1 MIKPLVIVSKQI
13 QYKEEVLALTNQRV
27 IFWESQKSLIL
38 SDLHIGKSA
47 HFQRSGIPIPK
58 DVLTTDL
65 ERLKQL
71 ILHFKAENL
80 IIVGDLFHAEYNSDL
95 DEFKEWLLQF
105 DNLKLQLIKG
115 NHDRLSNSIYEQFDI
130 EIFATELNLNSL
142 KFVHDSVL
150 ENEECFTIS
159 GHIHPGVFIKGKG
172 RQRIKL
178 PCFQVTENQLILPA
192 FSLFTGL
199 NTRQSLKKCKNFC
212 FTDDGIFEL

>member
-1 MIKPLVIVSKQI
+1 MIKPLVIVSKKI
-13 QYKEEVLALTNQRV
+13 HYKEEVLTLTNQRV

-71 ILHFKAENL
+71 ILHYNAENL

-95 DEFKEWLLQF
+95 DEFKEWLTQF
-105 DNLKLQLIKG
+105 KNLRLQLIKG
-115 NHDRLSNSIYEQFDI
+115 NHDRLSNAIYEQFDI
-130 EIFATELNLNSL
+130 EIFATELSLNSL
-142 KFVHDSVL
+142 KFVHDNVS
-150 ENEECFTIS
+150 ETEKCFTIS

-199 NTRQSLKKCKNFC
+199 NTRQSLKNCKNFC

>member
-1 MIKPLVIVSKQI
+1 MIKPMVIISKKI
-13 QYKEEVLALTNQRV
+13 HYKGEILELTNQRV
-27 IFWESQKSLIL
+27 IFWETQKSLIL

-47 HFQRSGIPIPK
+47 HFQKSGIPIPK
-58 DVLTTDL
+58 NVLTTDL

-71 ILHFKAENL
+71 ILHFKPVNL
-80 IIVGDLFHAEYNSDL
+80 IIVGDLFHAEYNTDL
-95 DEFKEWLLQF
+95 DEFKDWLLQF
-105 DNLKLQLIKG
+105 KNLKLQLIKG
-115 NHDRLSNSIYEQFDI
+115 NHDRLSNRIYEQFNI
-130 EIFATELNLNSL
+130 EVFTSELNLNSL
-142 KFVHDSVL
+142 KFVHDAVVPTDAF
-150 ENEECFTIS
+150 FTIS

-212 FTDDGIFEL
+212 FTDDGIFEM